1 MSARR
6 AVIVDVVRTPFGK
19 GRPGGALS
27 DQHPVDLL
35 ALTLAALLSRTG
47 LDPGLVDDV
56 IAGCTL
62 PVGEQSGNVARH
74 ALLAAGLP
82 VGVPGVSIDRK
93 CGSFQQAMHFGAQG
107 VIAGAYDAVIACGV
121 EMMSL
126 VPMRANRLG
135 RDELG
140 APAAVPVPGR
150 PGPPGHLG
158 RAHRGS
164 LEPRPGRA
172 R

>member
-56 IAGCTL
+56 IAGL
-62 PVGEQSGNVARH
+62 H
-74 ALLAAGLP
+74 AAGGRTVRQRGP
-82 VGVPGVSIDRK
+82 ARPAGRGPARRVPGVSIDRK

-107 VIAGAYDAVIACGV
+107 
-121 EMMSL
+121 
-126 VPMRANRLG
+126 NR
-135 RDELG
+135 
-140 APAAVPVPGR
+140 
-150 PGPPGHLG
+150 
-158 RAHRGS
+158 RAHPRG
-164 LEPRPGRA
+164 
-172 R
+172 